1 MRYVWPCVMTIP
13 SYSLL
18 LYLTTLQI
26 RKNAQKGL
34 EYQKVYS
41 VICNIRRDECKYSF
55 TSFMRILKYF
65 LLTLMSPFYKA
76 IFF

>member
-41 VICNIRRDECKYSF
+41 MSYVILEEMNAN
-55 TSFMRILKYF
+55 M
-65 LLTLMSPFYKA
+65 LLLRL
-76 IFF
+76 